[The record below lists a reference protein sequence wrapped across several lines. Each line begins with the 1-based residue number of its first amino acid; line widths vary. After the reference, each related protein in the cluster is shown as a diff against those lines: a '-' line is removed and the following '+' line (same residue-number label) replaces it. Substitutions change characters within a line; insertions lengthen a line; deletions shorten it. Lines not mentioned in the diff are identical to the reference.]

1 MRLVLPSPELGPGTR
16 WVAVGGEGRQ
26 ERSVRMVWPNR
37 GAASRPV
44 IMGRRGMVASAHALA
59 SGAGLRILQQ
69 GGNAVDAAVAT
80 AAALN
85 VVEPYMSGIAGDGYM
100 LIYTA
105 KDRRL
110 QVLDYMGPSA
120 AAATPD
126 AFSSYEEMS
135 KSPKAP
141 LVPGACAGWL
151 TALETH
157 GTLDR
162 ATVFG
167 PAIELADAGAPISI
181 KNAAFY
187 DIAHRAGYLTEQT
200 RSVFMPGGQS
210 PLPGAVIRQPLLA
223 GTFRQVVEGG
233 HEAFYRGEIARE
245 IVSSM
250 QAQGG
255 WLSEDDLATYQPRWR
270 EPVSVDYRGFRIACP
285 PPPCSGVQYLETFN
299 LLEGFDLATSGHN
312 SADTIHTFAEAVKVS
327 VADRVAYTTH
337 PGLCA
342 EELLSKAYAAER
354 RELIDPRL
362 AAVSEGERYTRP
374 LPDGAVEPGDPN
386 RILRE
391 CTTHFD
397 VVDSEGNAVSVT
409 QSLGAPFG
417 CGHMAGKTGL
427 VLNNLGY
434 WFDLD
439 PASPN
444 VLAGGKQIE
453 MCMSPAAIFQNDAL
467 LMVIGTPGSFGILQT
482 TPQMISNVLDHGF
495 SIQAAIEAPRFRTY
509 EGTRIEIEGRVPE
522 QVRLELEDRGHDV
535 QVIDD
540 WSWLVGG
547 GQGILIDPDTGVLTG
562 GADPRRDGYAMGW

>member
-1 MRLVLPSPELGPGTR
+1 M
-16 WVAVGGEGRQ
+16 A
-26 ERSVRMVWPNR
+26 N
-37 GAASRPV
+37 RPV
-44 IMGRRGMVASAHALA
+44 IMGRRGMVASAHPLA

-105 KDRRL
+105 KDRQLR
-110 QVLDYMGPSA
+110 VLDYMGPSA
-120 AAATPD
+120 AAATHT
-126 AFSSYEEMS
+126 AFSSYETMS

-151 TALETH
+151 TALEQH

-162 ATVFG
+162 GAVLG
-167 PAIELADAGAPISI
+167 QAIELAESGVPLSL
-181 KNAAFY
+181 KNAGFY
-187 DIAHRAGYLTEQT
+187 DVAFQAGYLTEQT
-200 RSVFMPGGQS
+200 RSVFMPAGIS
-210 PLPGAVIRQPLLA
+210 PPAGSVIRQPLLA
-223 GTFRQVVEGG
+223 ATYRKVVEGG
-233 HEAFYRGEIARE
+233 QDAFYRGEITKE
-245 IVSSM
+245 LVSSM
-250 QAQGG
+250 QEQGG
-255 WLSEDDLATYQPRWR
+255 WLTEDDLAGYAPRWQ
-270 EPVSVDYRGFRIACP
+270 EPVGIDYRGYQISCP
-285 PPPCSGVQYLETFN
+285 PPPCSGVQYLEAFN
-299 LLEGFDLATSGHN
+299 ILEGYDLAASGHN
-312 SADTIHTFAEAVKVS
+312 SPDTIHTFAEALKLAS
-327 VADRVAYTTH
+327 ADRTAYTTH
-337 PGLCA
+337 PRLNTA
-342 EELLSKAYAAER
+342 ELLSKDYAAER
-354 RELIDPRL
+354 RGLIDPERANL
-362 AAVSEGERYTRP
+362 SEGERFTRP
-374 LPDGAVEPGDPN
+374 LPEGAVEPGDPN

-397 VVDSEGNAVSVT
+397 VIDAEGNAVSVT

-417 CGHMAGKTGL
+417 CGYMAGQTGV

-453 MCMSPAAIFQNDAL
+453 MCMSPAAIFQDGKL

-495 SIQAAIEAPRFRTY
+495 SIQAAIEAPRFRAY
-509 EGTRIEIEGRVPE
+509 EGARIEIEGRVPDG
-522 QVRLELEDRGHDV
+522 VREELTRRGHDV
-535 QVIDD
+535 HVIDD
-540 WSWLVGG
+540 YSWVVGG
-547 GQGILIDPDTGVLTG
+547 GHGIMVDPETGVLMG

>member
-1 MRLVLPSPELGPGTR
+1 
-16 WVAVGGEGRQ
+16 
-26 ERSVRMVWPNR
+26 MVWPNR
-37 GAASRPV
+37 GPAFRPV
-44 IMGRRGMVASAHALA
+44 VMGRRGMVASAHALA

-85 VVEPYMSGIAGDGYM
+85 VVEPYMSGIAGAGYM
-100 LIYTA
+100 LVYTA
-105 KDRRL
+105 KDRHLR
-110 QVLDYMGPSA
+110 VLDYMGPSA

-141 LVPGACAGWL
+141 LVPSACAGWL
-151 TALETH
+151 TALETY

-167 PAIELADAGAPISI
+167 PAIEIAEAGAPITI
-181 KNAAFY
+181 KNAVFY
-187 DIAHRAGYLTEQT
+187 DTAFQAGYLTEQT
-200 RSVFMPGGQS
+200 RSVFMPDGAS
-210 PLPGAVIRQPLLA
+210 PPAGSVIRQPLLA
-223 GTFRQVVEGG
+223 ATYRKVIEGG
-233 HEAFYRGEIARE
+233 QETFYRGEIARE

-250 QAQGG
+250 RAQGG
-255 WLSEDDLATYQPRWR
+255 WLSEDDLANYAPRWQ
-270 EPVSVDYRGFRIACP
+270 EPVGVDYRGFRIACP

-299 LLEGFDLATSGHN
+299 LLEGYDLAESGHN
-312 SADTIHTFAEAVKVS
+312 SADTIHIFAEAMKLS
-327 VADRVAYTTH
+327 IADRVAYTTH
-337 PGLCA
+337 PQLCT
-342 EELLSKAYAAER
+342 EELLSKAYADER

-374 LPDGAVEPGDPN
+374 QPESAIEPGDPA

-397 VVDSEGNAVSVT
+397 VIDDEGNAVSVT

-417 CGHMAGKTGL
+417 CGYMAGETGL
-427 VLNNLGY
+427 MLNNLGY

-444 VLAGGKQIE
+444 VLAGRKQIE
-453 MCMSPAAIFQNDAL
+453 MCMSPAAIFQDDRL

-482 TPQMISNVLDHGF
+482 TPQMISNVLDHGY

-522 QVRLELEDRGHDV
+522 SVREELEDRGHDV

-547 GQGILIDPDTGVLTG
+547 GQGILVDPDTGVLMG